1 MGFLDDNHMRKEG
14 EKVMVIAA
22 SEVDR
27 IGLMN
32 NWV

>member
-1 MGFLDDNHMRKEG
+1 MMDARSILAV
-14 EKVMVIAA
+14 VMVIAA